1 MSSGFSARGNRARAL
16 LRIVFLWIAAAGSA
30 SATSNR
36 EYGPNEYVVINDG
49 LSPNRKYSIAAH
61 GQGDLGYDNFHI
73 YLMNA
78 VTGKKIG
85 PLIEIKDTLDT
96 GANAFLARWSRNSTQ
111 VAIRYRV
118 DRRKALEVRYR
129 IAKGRAYRL
138 SGPSRVRGL
147 RFE

>member
-1 MSSGFSARGNRARAL
+1 MALRLVVFSLTTLASSAF
-16 LRIVFLWIAAAGSA
+16 
-30 SATSNR
+30 ATSNQ
-36 EYGPNEYVVINDG
+36 EYGPDEYVVINGG

-61 GQGDLGYDNFHI
+61 GRGELGYENFQI

-78 VTGKKIG
+78 AIGKKIG
-85 PLIEIKDTLDT
+85 PLEEIKDTLDT
-96 GANAFLARWSRNSTQ
+96 GANAFHAKWSRDSTQ

-118 DRRKALEVRYR
+118 DRREAHEVRYR

-138 SGPSRVRGL
+138 SGPARAASL